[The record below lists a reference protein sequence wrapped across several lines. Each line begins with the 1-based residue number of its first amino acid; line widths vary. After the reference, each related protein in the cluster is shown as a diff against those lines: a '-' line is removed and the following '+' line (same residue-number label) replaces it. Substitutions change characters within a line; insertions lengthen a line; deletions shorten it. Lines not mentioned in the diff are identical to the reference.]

1 MEIIVSEDNYSAKEW
16 KDKETSGEDK
26 HRVYIVGPVGE
37 VGYFNVKTNNFH
49 NSPKSSLNFGIT
61 TENNFKIMLE
71 SSDGKVI
78 YLGEVE
84 KERM

>member
-1 MEIIVSEDNYSAKEW
+1 MNRGRGSDKGYKEW

-49 NSPKSSLNFGIT
+49 NSSTNKEILLLYKMKSIF
-61 TENNFKIMLE
+61 
-71 SSDGKVI
+71 
-78 YLGEVE
+78 EVL
-84 KERM
+84 KNYFLR

>member
-26 HRVYIVGPVGE
+26 HRVYIVGPLGE

-49 NSPKSSLNFGIT
+49 NPF
-61 TENNFKIMLE
+61 
-71 SSDGKVI
+71 
-78 YLGEVE
+78 
-84 KERM
+84 